1 MDAGADATVS
11 LTPDARLNRQDRWDE
26 VVRSVD
32 DAPRSDKKK
41 CESGCDG
48 PRRAQATAP
57 RSERIAPIRVGHPV
71 GHRTHR
77 GPRPRERL
85 AIEPQIG
92 GRC

>member
-41 CESGCDG
+41 CESGVRWPSAGAGD
-48 PRRAQATAP
+48 RAE
-57 RSERIAPIRVGHPV
+57 SERIAPIRVGHPV
-71 GHRTHR
+71 AHRTHW